1 MWTST
6 QYRNVVRGSAWYDL
20 IVTAAFATPWSFA
33 LVHGMLSALDL
44 PGELPAFQPVHMLM
58 ANLLGSVVCVWA
70 VLRIRDPQ
78 ALYGRYDAVARFL
91 FAAWQ
96 GYALLHGA
104 SSILIVFLVF
114 ELAWGI
120 AQVLPV
126 RASSLASQ
134 LPQWFWVCQEFVTT
148 IQTCGSEPA
157 RDDGISGDINVE
169 YQTAIAC
176 RQAPTVVSGPRM
188 RYCASRRMT

>member
-1 MWTST
+1 MWTAT

-20 IVTAAFATPWSFA
+20 IVTAAFVTPWSFA
-33 LVHGMLSALDL
+33 VLHELLTALDF

-78 ALYGRYDAVARFL
+78 RVYGRYDAVARFL

-114 ELAWGI
+114 ELAWGV

-126 RASSLASQ
+126 STLSRAGS
-134 LPQWFWVCQEFVTT
+134 LPQGNAVY
-148 IQTCGSEPA
+148 CGSEPA
-157 RDDGISGDINVE
+157 RE
-169 YQTAIAC
+169 
-176 RQAPTVVSGPRM
+176 
-188 RYCASRRMT
+188 

>member
-20 IVTAAFATPWSFA
+20 IVTAAFVTPWSFA
-33 LVHGMLSALDL
+33 FLHGVLAALSQTMDL
-44 PGELPAFQPVHMLM
+44 PGELPAFAPMHMLM
-58 ANLLGSVVCVWA
+58 ANMLGSVVCVWA
-70 VLRIRDPQ
+70 LLRIRDPQ

-96 GYALLHGA
+96 GYALVHGA

-114 ELAWGI
+114 ELAWGV

-126 RASSLASQ
+126 EKPSRAGSLLQ
-134 LPQWFWVCQEFVTT
+134 GNC
-148 IQTCGSEPA
+148 EP
-157 RDDGISGDINVE
+157 D
-169 YQTAIAC
+169 
-176 RQAPTVVSGPRM
+176 PM
-188 RYCASRRMT
+188 

>member
-20 IVTAAFATPWSFA
+20 IVTAAFATPWSFTA
-33 LVHGMLSALDL
+33 LHGVLAALSQTMDL
-44 PGELPAFQPVHMLM
+44 PGELPAFAPMHMLM

-96 GYALLHGA
+96 GYALVHGA
-104 SSILIVFLVF
+104 SSILLVFLVF

-126 RASSLASQ
+126 RAPSLASQ
-134 LPQWFWVCQEFVTT
+134 LPQV
-148 IQTCGSEPA
+148 P
-157 RDDGISGDINVE
+157 
-169 YQTAIAC
+169 
-176 RQAPTVVSGPRM
+176 VV
-188 RYCASRRMT
+188 

>member
-6 QYRNVVRGSAWYDL
+6 QYRRLVRGSAWYDL
-20 IVTAAFATPWSFA
+20 IVTAAFVTPWSFA
-33 LVHGMLSALDL
+33 ALHGLLTVLSQALDL
-44 PGELPAFQPVHMLM
+44 PGELPPFEPVHMLM

-78 ALYGRYDAVARFL
+78 PVYGRYDAVARFL

-96 GYALLHGA
+96 AYALAHGA
-104 SSILIVFLVF
+104 SSLLVGFLVF

-126 RASSLASQ
+126 RPLSRS
-134 LPQWFWVCQEFVTT
+134 VT
-148 IQTCGSEPA
+148 A
-157 RDDGISGDINVE
+157 
-169 YQTAIAC
+169 
-176 RQAPTVVSGPRM
+176 
-188 RYCASRRMT
+188 

>member
-33 LVHGMLSALDL
+33 VLHGALTALSQALDL
-44 PGELPAFQPVHMLM
+44 PGELPPFAPAHMLM
-58 ANLLGSVVCVWA
+58 ANLLGSLVCVWA

-96 GYALLHGA
+96 GYALVHGA
-104 SSILIVFLVF
+104 SSLLVVFLVF

-120 AQVLPV
+120 AQALPV
-126 RASSLASQ
+126 RTPSRASP
-134 LPQWFWVCQEFVTT
+134 LPQF
-148 IQTCGSEPA
+148 
-157 RDDGISGDINVE
+157 
-169 YQTAIAC
+169 
-176 RQAPTVVSGPRM
+176 
-188 RYCASRRMT
+188 